1 MNAGSSKVL
10 DIIEEAIYHEQASH
24 DYYLRVVG
32 AIHDESGRQQF
43 RHLAQE
49 ESRHREVLEDRF
61 RALTGKRFRF
71 DPKKLR
77 ADELPVPTTNAT
89 AVEAL
94 AMAMEHELEA
104 VASYRKLAEAAEDD
118 ESRRT
123 YQELAQDEQSH
134 YEWFRTQ
141 RQALLSGVHWFIET
155 LPGTLDR

>member
-1 MNAGSSKVL
+1 MVPHSEKVL

-24 DYYLRVVG
+24 DYYLQVVE
-32 AIHDESGRQQF
+32 AMHDESGRQQF

-49 ESRHREVLEDRF
+49 EIRHRAVLEDRF
-61 RALTGKRFRF
+61 RSLTGKRFRF

-77 ADELPVPTTNAT
+77 PDPVPVPRSNAS
-89 AVEAL
+89 AIQAL
-94 AMAMEHELEA
+94 ALAMEHELEA
-104 VASYRKLAEAAEDD
+104 VENYRKLAEGAEDA

-123 YQELAQDEQSH
+123 YLQLAEDERGH

-141 RQALLSGVHWFIET
+141 RQALLSGVHWFTET